1 IEFIDVNFDGFKDIM
16 AVENED
22 GRFVTFRFYLFDIG
36 SGTFKFDGE
45 FTDIVGYNTRVDT
58 SGQAIETGGGTSD
71 ESWYLNTYEVD
82 DGKLVL
88 AEKEEVSRDLVDGVA
103 QVDSSGEDICVHTLK
118 RLVDG
123 KLKLVKKVAAP
134 IGDLDD
140 EWLKH

>member
-1 IEFIDVNFDGFKDIM
+1 M
-16 AVENED
+16 AVEDED
-22 GRFVTFRFYLFDIG
+22 GRFVTFTFNLFDIG
-36 SGTFKFDGE
+36 SGTFKLDRE

-88 AEKEEVSRDLVDGVA
+88 AEKEEVSRYLADGVA
-103 QVDSSGEDICVHTLK
+103 QVDSSGGDICIHTLK
-118 RLVDG
+118 QLVHGRLR
-123 KLKLVKKVAAP
+123 LVKKVVAP
-134 IGDLDD
+134 IGDLED